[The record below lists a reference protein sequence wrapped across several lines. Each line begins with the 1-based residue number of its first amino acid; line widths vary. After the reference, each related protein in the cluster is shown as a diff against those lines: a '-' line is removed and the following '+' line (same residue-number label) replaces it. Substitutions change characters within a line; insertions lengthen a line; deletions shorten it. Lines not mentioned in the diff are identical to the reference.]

1 MVLRQKRHWKLFKK
15 WWSKIVA
22 KNIGAK
28 LKSKWGENREN

>member
-1 MVLRQKRHWKLFKK
+1 MVLRQKRYWKLFKNDRVK
-15 WWSKIVA
+15 LLQ